1 MKVKMGID
9 WSEKKHDVMMLDE
22 TGRALGYAQ
31 IEHSQKGFRQIEE
44 MRKKTGA
51 SHDEVTVGL
60 ETAHNLLID
69 YLWSSGYKNVY
80 VVPPNVVNKSRER
93 YSQSG
98 AHNDKSDAY
107 VIADLLRTDVHRFY
121 PWSPGSELLQQMR
134 VVSSATQYWTKE
146 TVALSNR
153 LRACLLRYHPALLEV
168 FSNWP
173 SRIACHLVLTYPTP
187 EHVRNSTYEGFQEF
201 LKQHRH
207 TQPRKWVTCYDKLT
221 ATYPTSAPAFVPA
234 YQREAL
240 QLAECLLFALRYEQE
255 TLDQLQSLF
264 LQHPDQHIFA
274 SLPGAGQLLAPSLLV
289 KFGEDRKRF
298 PSPMSLQSLAGTC
311 PVTKQ
316 SGKVRTVHFRR
327 ACDHDFRYFTQQ
339 FARCSRKES
348 SWAAAF
354 YTAARQRGL
363 KKSHADRTLANRWIC
378 IIWKLWQDKK
388 PYDESFH
395 LQQRAHRRQP
405 IA

>member
-1 MKVKMGID
+1 M
-9 WSEKKHDVMMLDE
+9 
-22 TGRALGYAQ
+22 
-31 IEHSQKGFRQIEE
+31 
-44 MRKKTGA
+44 
-51 SHDEVTVGL
+51 
-60 ETAHNLLID
+60 
-69 YLWSSGYKNVY
+69 
-80 VVPPNVVNKSRER
+80 
-93 YSQSG
+93 
-98 AHNDKSDAY
+98 HNDKSDAY

-240 QLAECLLFALRYEQE
+240 QLAECLCLHCAMNKRPLTSYSHFSATSGSAYLCFFTWCWPAFSSQSSGQVWRRQE
-255 TLDQLQSLF
+255 TLS
-264 LQHPDQHIFA
+264 
-274 SLPGAGQLLAPSLLV
+274 
-289 KFGEDRKRF
+289 
-298 PSPMSLQSLAGTC
+298 SPMSLQSLAGTC

-327 ACDHDFRYFTQQ
+327 ACDHDFRYFYSAICLAKSLLGPLLLHRRSPTRSQ
-339 FARCSRKES
+339 
-348 SWAAAF
+348 
-354 YTAARQRGL
+354 
-363 KKSHADRTLANRWIC
+363 KSHADRTR
-378 IIWKLWQDKK
+378 
-388 PYDESFH
+388 
-395 LQQRAHRRQP
+395 
-405 IA
+405 

>member
-240 QLAECLLFALRYEQE
+240 QLAECLLLALRYEQE

-289 KFGEDRKRF
+289 KFGEDRNAFLSHEPSVSGGNLSCHQTKWQSQNRSF
-298 PSPMSLQSLAGTC
+298 PQSLRSRLSLFYSAICSLLPQRVFLG
-311 PVTKQ
+311 
-316 SGKVRTVHFRR
+316 
-327 ACDHDFRYFTQQ
+327 
-339 FARCSRKES
+339 RC
-348 SWAAAF
+348 F

-363 KKSHADRTLANRWIC
+363 KRVMLIALANRWIC

>member
-1 MKVKMGID
+1 M
-9 WSEKKHDVMMLDE
+9 
-22 TGRALGYAQ
+22 
-31 IEHSQKGFRQIEE
+31 
-44 MRKKTGA
+44 
-51 SHDEVTVGL
+51 
-60 ETAHNLLID
+60 
-69 YLWSSGYKNVY
+69 
-80 VVPPNVVNKSRER
+80 
-93 YSQSG
+93 
-98 AHNDKSDAY
+98 
-107 VIADLLRTDVHRFY
+107 
-121 PWSPGSELLQQMR
+121 
-134 VVSSATQYWTKE
+134 
-146 TVALSNR
+146 
-153 LRACLLRYHPALLEV
+153 
-168 FSNWP
+168 
-173 SRIACHLVLTYPTP
+173 
-187 EHVRNSTYEGFQEF
+187 
-201 LKQHRH
+201 
-207 TQPRKWVTCYDKLT
+207 
-221 ATYPTSAPAFVPA
+221 
-234 YQREAL
+234 
-240 QLAECLLFALRYEQE
+240 
-255 TLDQLQSLF
+255 
-264 LQHPDQHIFA
+264 QHPDQHIFA

>member
-240 QLAECLLFALRYEQE
+240 QLAECLLLALRYEQE

-264 LQHPDQHIFA
+264 SATSGSAYLCFFTWCWPAFSSQSSGQVWRRQETL
-274 SLPGAGQLLAPSLLV
+274 SLSHEPSVSGGNLSCHQTKWQSQNRSFPQSLRSRLSLFYSAICSLLPQRV
-289 KFGEDRKRF
+289 FLGRCFLHRR
-298 PSPMSLQSLAGTC
+298 SPTRSQ
-311 PVTKQ
+311 
-316 SGKVRTVHFRR
+316 
-327 ACDHDFRYFTQQ
+327 
-339 FARCSRKES
+339 KES
-348 SWAAAF
+348 
-354 YTAARQRGL
+354 
-363 KKSHADRTLANRWIC
+363 C
-378 IIWKLWQDKK
+378 
-388 PYDESFH
+388 
-395 LQQRAHRRQP
+395 
-405 IA
+405 